1 MYRLSRLVD
10 GRELRPSTILSKWR
24 VGKGKNVE
32 HPEGE
37 AETEVEVNRIASRRR
52 FSHAAGSSAC
62 IFLLLT

>member
-1 MYRLSRLVD
+1 MCRLAGLVD
-10 GRELRPSTILSKWR
+10 GRELRSSAILSNWR
-24 VGKGKNVE
+24 VGKSKNVE

-37 AETEVEVNRIASRRR
+37 AEKEVEVNSRRR